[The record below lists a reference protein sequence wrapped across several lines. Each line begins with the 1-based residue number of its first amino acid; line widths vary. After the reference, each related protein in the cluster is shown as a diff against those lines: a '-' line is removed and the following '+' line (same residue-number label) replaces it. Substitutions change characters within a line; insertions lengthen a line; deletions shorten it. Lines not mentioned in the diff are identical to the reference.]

1 MEDIKLTPSLHLE
14 IDGIFDGGV
23 GEIVPNNPRWSLEG
37 RD

>member
-1 MEDIKLTPSLHLE
+1 MEDVQLTPSLHLE

-23 GEIVPNNPRWSLEG
+23 SEIVTNNPRWSPEG